1 MRYKNNI
8 VNCKTLILSIKK
20 RKPILLIAATEFKQ
34 DNNML
39 FSNNIDHGL

>member
-8 VNCKTLILSIKK
+8 FNHKTLIIIKKK
-20 RKPILLIAATEFKQ
+20 RKPILLIFDTDFRQ

-39 FSNNIDHGL
+39 FSNNIDS

>member
-8 VNCKTLILSIKK
+8 FNCTTLIISIKK
-20 RKPILLIAATEFKQ
+20 RKPILLIDATEFKQ